1 MAQRRHH
8 YEQAFEVYL
17 RSRRIPY
24 VAVDE
29 AKKALLPLQSAACLD
44 ARFGDCGGT
53 GGGDASSDLLTADA
67 PEGAWAT
74 RSAAAAREGPAR
86 GKHGSLK
93 SFDFVLYGEGTNL
106 LAEVKGRRVG
116 RRAAPVAGRPARDVA
131 AKTSQAGLGS
141 CRLECWCTRDDVH
154 SLQRWERLF
163 GSGFEGAL
171 VFVYWCDEMP
181 PDALF
186 EEVFEHRDRWYAI
199 RTVLVGPYARA
210 MRTRSPKWGTV
221 DVAPRTFDQIC
232 MPLAGRAHSSGDG
245 SGLNVPPV
253 PAMALLA

>member
-8 YEQAFEVYL
+8 YEQAFEAYL

-29 AKKALLPLQSAACLD
+29 AKKALLPMHSAARLD
-44 ARFGDCGGT
+44 ADFGESHAAGERGR
-53 GGGDASSDLLTADA
+53 GPGAN
-67 PEGAWAT
+67 PEGTWAT
-74 RSAAAAREGPAR
+74 RAGAARHGAR
-86 GKHGSLK
+86 QTGQTSPGALK

-106 LAEVKGRRVG
+106 LAEVKGRRIG
-116 RRAAPVAGRPARDVA
+116 ARAPRKGASPEPGRAAR
-131 AKTSQAGLGS
+131 LGTAS
-141 CRLECWCTRDDVH
+141 RRLECWCTRDDVE

-163 GSGFEGAL
+163 GSGFDAAL

-186 EEVFEHRDRWYAI
+186 EEVFEHHDRWYAI
-199 RTVLVGPYARA
+199 RTVLVGAYARM

-232 MPLAGRAHSSGDG
+232 LPLAGRDPSTVPGG
-245 SGLNVPPV
+245 RLGGEVPPV